1 MRKLLCVVFALCSA
15 IFAAAQDDHVVS
27 SGRLELVNDI
37 RFDECTN
44 ENVIFNGFVDYE
56 VRQFVDSQGAL
67 HIKMSERYVDVF
79 GVGETSGADYRLK
92 GRSIEKRFTA
102 EAGIPARV
110 TQVVV
115 FKIQG
120 AGPIPDAISRV
131 TFHSVV
137 KRDGSTFEIGD
148 ITFDCTGDP
157 SP

>member
-27 SGRLELVNDI
+27 SGRLELVNDV
-37 RFDECTN
+37 R
-44 ENVIFNGFVDYE
+44 FNGFVDYE
-56 VRQFVDSQGAL
+56 VWQFVDSQGAL
-67 HIKMSERYVDVF
+67 HIRMSERYVDVF

-120 AGPIPDAISRV
+120 A
-131 TFHSVV
+131 
-137 KRDGSTFEIGD
+137 
-148 ITFDCTGDP
+148 
-157 SP
+157 